1 VRQIDLGSRTV
12 GKVNAFTAI
21 VGIRFAE
28 SSLNPTRLSDCAVG
42 LMSLPRG
49 LPRFKFLMELPLDCS
64 HRNQPYKNEDNQFGK
79 SRFHA

>member
-42 LMSLPRG
+42 LVSLPRG
-49 LPRFKFLMELPLDCS
+49 LPRFKFLMELSLDRAD
-64 HRNQPYKNEDNQFGK
+64 RNQPHKNEDNQFGK